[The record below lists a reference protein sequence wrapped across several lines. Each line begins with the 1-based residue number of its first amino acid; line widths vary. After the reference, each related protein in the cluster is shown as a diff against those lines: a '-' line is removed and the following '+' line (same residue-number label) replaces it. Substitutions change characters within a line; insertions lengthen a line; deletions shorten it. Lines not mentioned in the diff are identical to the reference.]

1 MPKPLTEEHI
11 NRVVAALE
19 EGRVVGVLSVIRQL
33 RAERD
38 AARKQ
43 VRKLRTLLESRIRY
57 GPKTGH
63 PHWDYCTNLLR
74 DQWPDP
80 YCDYLAEAFAASDQE
95 GETRNA

>member
-1 MPKPLTEEHI
+1 MPELTEEQI
-11 NRVVAALE
+11 DVVIGILELGGLTNALA
-19 EGRVVGVLSVIRQL
+19 VITQL

-38 AARKQ
+38 AAREQ

-95 GETRNA
+95 GETR